1 MDDARFAGAP
11 MRFAC
16 EEDVAELEGL
26 VRDRMGEKTQA
37 EWMQIFVD
45 RYDVGADPFLTPAE
59 FLEHPQMVMNSRV
72 IELEDAAFGRVKQV
86 GPLVLFSE
94 TPGRAEKSAPELA
107 ADQALLGGLDGRGP
121 GPVGHQK
128 MGDEA
133 ADATRPPFAGVTV
146 LEIAYFLAGPLGAT
160 LVAELGARVIK
171 VEPLAG
177 DPYRR
182 VGLEAVHIVAGKESI
197 AVDLKSPRGR
207 EILHRLI
214 GRADALVHNFRP
226 GVAERLGMDYAT
238 ARDLRPDLVYLYAGS
253 YGSVGPESHRAA
265 FHSTPNAL
273 SGGGIL
279 QAGVG
284 NPPVDDSYPDPCA
297 GIAVGAALAMG
308 LLARQRYG
316 TGQYLETTM
325 LTSSGY
331 VHSNDLVG
339 YPGRPER
346 LIPDQHQQGLHAL
359 YRLYRCSDG
368 WICCGRPGE
377 GVGEARNFTGPKRV
391 AHRPSF
397 R

>member
-1 MDDARFAGAP
+1 
-11 MRFAC
+11 
-16 EEDVAELEGL
+16 
-26 VRDRMGEKTQA
+26 
-37 EWMQIFVD
+37 
-45 RYDVGADPFLTPAE
+45 
-59 FLEHPQMVMNSRV
+59 
-72 IELEDAAFGRVKQV
+72 
-86 GPLVLFSE
+86 
-94 TPGRAEKSAPELA
+94 
-107 ADQALLGGLDGRGP
+107 
-121 GPVGHQK
+121 

-160 LVAELGARVIK
+160 LVAEFGARVIK
-171 VEPLAG
+171 VELLAG
-177 DPYRR
+177 NVPPRR
-182 VGLEAVHIVAGKESI
+182 AEAVHIVAGKESI

-226 GVAERLGMDYAT
+226 GVAEQLGMDYAT

-253 YGSVGPESHRAA
+253 YGSVGPESHRAT

-325 LTSSGY
+325 LTSSG
-331 VHSNDLVG
+331 SFTPTTG
-339 YPGRPER
+339 GIPGRPEH

-368 WICCGRPGE
+368 WIFVAAVQEKEWARL
-377 GVGEARNFTGPKRV
+377 RNFTGP
-391 AHRPSF
+391 
-397 R
+397 